1 MIPRLREEYPWV
13 LDPPVQWS
21 RDLDDYLL
29 KVGEFM
35 AEPLGEKSLRE
46 VWQFVLTVNERGAQ
60 YF

>member
-1 MIPRLREEYPWV
+1 V